1 MDFKKLRWGD
11 YSMVLNREKTRKA
24 VVAVYATELDVK
36 NPTILRMAYISK
48 IIQQEQFQQILKAGN
63 QLDIEITPE
72 QLSLILE
79 NYFGFSCG
87 EYEEHLIE
95 GSQVNKIGGDRVEN
109 VKRYTGWERLDNE
122 WVDTGLASR
131 EAYELCKYGEVLA
144 L

>member
-1 MDFKKLRWGD
+1 
-11 YSMVLNREKTRKA
+11 MVLNRAKTRRN
-24 VVAVYATELDVK
+24 VVAVYATEWDVK
-36 NPTILRMAYISK
+36 HPTILRLAYNANIVTK
-48 IIQQEQFQQILKAGN
+48 EQFQQMLQVDN
-63 QLDIEITPE
+63 QLEVSLTNE

-79 NYFGFSCG
+79 NYFGFENG
-87 EYEEHLIE
+87 EYEEHLVE
-95 GSQVNKIGGDRVEN
+95 GSQVNKIGGGRVEN

>member
-1 MDFKKLRWGD
+1 MT
-11 YSMVLNREKTRKA
+11 LNKNKTRRN
-24 VVAVYATELDVK
+24 VVAVYATEWDIK
-36 NPTILRMAYISK
+36 HPTILRLAYNANIVTK
-48 IIQQEQFQQILKAGN
+48 EQFQQILKVDN
-63 QLDIEITPE
+63 QIDIEISPE

-87 EYEEHLIE
+87 EYEEHLVE
-95 GSQVNKIGGDRVEN
+95 GSQVNKIGGGRVEN
-109 VKRYTGWERLDNE
+109 VKRYTGWERLDKE

>member
-1 MDFKKLRWGD
+1 MT
-11 YSMVLNREKTRKA
+11 LNKNKTRRA
-24 VVAVYATELDVK
+24 VVACYATELDVK
-36 NPTILRMAYISK
+36 HPTILRLAYNANIVTK
-48 IIQQEQFQQILKAGN
+48 EQFQQILQVEN
-63 QLDIEITPE
+63 QLEISISPE

-87 EYEEHLIE
+87 EYEEHLVE
-95 GSQVNKIGGDRVEN
+95 GSQVNKIGGGRVEN

>member
-1 MDFKKLRWGD
+1 MT
-11 YSMVLNREKTRKA
+11 LNKNKTRRA
-24 VVAVYATELDVK
+24 VVACYATELDVK
-36 NPTILRMAYISK
+36 NPTILRLAYNANIVTK
-48 IIQQEQFQQILKAGN
+48 EQFQQMLQVDN
-63 QLDIEITPE
+63 QIDIELTNE
-72 QLSLILE
+72 QLAYILE
-79 NYFGFSCG
+79 NYFGFEHG
-87 EYEEHLIE
+87 EYEEHLVE

>member
-1 MDFKKLRWGD
+1 MT
-11 YSMVLNREKTRKA
+11 LNKNKTRRN
-24 VVAVYATELDVK
+24 VVACYATEIDVK
-36 NPTILRMAYISK
+36 HPTILRLAYIANIVTK
-48 IIQQEQFQQILKAGN
+48 EQFQQMLQVDN
-63 QLDIEITPE
+63 QIDIELTNE
-72 QLSLILE
+72 QLAYILE

-87 EYEEHLIE
+87 EYEEHLVE

-131 EAYELCKYGEVLA
+131 EAYELCKYGDTLT

>member
-1 MDFKKLRWGD
+1 MT
-11 YSMVLNREKTRKA
+11 LNKNKTRKA
-24 VVAVYATELDVK
+24 VVACYATEWDVK
-36 NPTILRMAYISK
+36 HPTILRMAYIAK
-48 IIQQEQFQQILKAGN
+48 IIPQEQFQQMLQVDN

-87 EYEEHLIE
+87 AYEEHLIE
-95 GSQVNKIGGDRVEN
+95 GSQVNKIGGERIEN

-131 EAYELCKYGEVLA
+131 GAYELCKYGEVLA

>member
-1 MDFKKLRWGD
+1 
-11 YSMVLNREKTRKA
+11 MVLNKNKTRRN

-36 NPTILRMAYISK
+36 HPTILRLAYNANIFTK
-48 IIQQEQFQQILKAGN
+48 EQFQQMLQVEN
-63 QLDIEITPE
+63 QLEVSLTDE

-79 NYFGFSCG
+79 NYFGFECG

-95 GSQVNKIGGDRVEN
+95 GSQVNKIGGGRVEN

-131 EAYELCKYGEVLA
+131 EAYELCKYGDTLT

>member
-1 MDFKKLRWGD
+1 MT
-11 YSMVLNREKTRKA
+11 LNKNKTRKA
-24 VVAVYATELDVK
+24 VVACYATEWDVK
-36 NPTILRMAYISK
+36 HPTILRLAYIANIVTK
-48 IIQQEQFQQILKAGN
+48 EQFQQMLQVDN
-63 QLDIEITPE
+63 QIDIELTNE
-72 QLSLILE
+72 QLAYILE

-87 EYEEHLIE
+87 EYEEHLVE

-131 EAYELCKYGEVLA
+131 EAYELCKYGDTLT

>member
-1 MDFKKLRWGD
+1 MT
-11 YSMVLNREKTRKA
+11 LNKNKTRRN

-36 NPTILRMAYISK
+36 NPTILRLAYNAN
-48 IIQQEQFQQILKAGN
+48 IIPQEQFQQMLQVDN
-63 QLDIEITPE
+63 QLEVSLTNE

-79 NYFGFSCG
+79 SYFGFEHG
-87 EYEEHLIE
+87 EYEEHLVE
-95 GSQVNKIGGDRVEN
+95 GSQVNKIGGGRVEN

>member
-1 MDFKKLRWGD
+1 MT
-11 YSMVLNREKTRKA
+11 LNKNKTRKA

-36 NPTILRMAYISK
+36 HPTILRLAYIANIVTK
-48 IIQQEQFQQILKAGN
+48 EQFQQMLQVEN
-63 QLDIEITPE
+63 QVDIELTNE
-72 QLSLILE
+72 QLAYILE

-95 GSQVNKIGGDRVEN
+95 GSQVNKIGGERIEN